1 MPASVRARTP
11 TSSSSSNCCFDHQMF
26 SDPRPVRGFLIQG
39 NESNRS
45 DRRSSHGFAFARR
58 NRLRLSKSMES
69 ARGCGTSQNNFNMAP
84 LPRGLWLVS
93 ELPAPTNDHP
103 VSLHPGLCARTC
115 MAQPNRSLE
124 AAGETFLKRF
134 PAQAPSPAFT
144 TARYGHDDGHQPLP
158 VHDRLAQHSGGG
170 GLRIMTCVFGA
181 GKNGD
186 EFFWMAS
193 RCPSCLCLSQASS
206 HRASAR

>member
-1 MPASVRARTP
+1 MDVFRSPACPGIFDSP
-11 TSSSSSNCCFDHQMF
+11 TCRD
-26 SDPRPVRGFLIQG
+26 DTGPR
-39 NESNRS
+39 
-45 DRRSSHGFAFARR
+45 SHDA
-58 NRLRLSKSMES
+58 NRLRFSNSMES

-84 LPRGLWLVS
+84 LPRGLWFVS
-93 ELPAPTNDHP
+93 GLPAPTNGHP

-144 TARYGHDDGHQPLP
+144 TARYGHDDGHQPPP
-158 VHDRLAQHSGGG
+158 VHDRLAQHSGSG
-170 GLRIMTCVFGA
+170 GLSSMTGILGT

-186 EFFWMAS
+186 DFFCVDAYGS
-193 RCPSCLCLSQASS
+193 RQAFAC
-206 HRASAR
+206 HEHPTTARTRGERAALFKDYRVL